1 MEKPVAIVLGGT
13 TPHILLVEKLHK
25 RGFYVIL
32 IDYLECPPAKS
43 VADEHI
49 KESTLDK
56 ETVLKVAQER
66 HVQLVISACIDQANS
81 VCCYVA
87 EKLGLPH
94 PYSYQT
100 SLYAT
105 DKGLMKQ
112 IMVDNG
118 IPTSSFTTTNTIEA
132 IDWTIIKYPAVVK
145 PVDCNSSK
153 GVHRVDSEE
162 ETKQRVAEAISM
174 SRTKTAIIE
183 GYNQGDE
190 IQVDCLSTE
199 NDIKVIMIRQK
210 QKIASRGNDMV
221 LQSFGSVFP
230 APLSKEQQA
239 QAQEIANKIAK
250 AFGLKNTPFFYQ
262 AIVTDEGIKVLEFA
276 PRIGGGLSYY
286 MLNEFAGYDAVEYVI
301 DSYLGEKMKYTPI
314 SNSHYQSTI
323 LLYMLSGRFDHISG
337 LARLKEEGVV
347 YETFVMKAKGDM
359 VDGDMRSSNR
369 VAAFVVQCN
378 SYDELRSKVQL
389 AIERVEIYDDNN
401 KPLLNR
407 QIYSSLYK

>member
-13 TPHILLVEKLHK
+13 SPHILLVDKLHE

-32 IDYLECPPAKS
+32 IDYLDNPPAKR

-49 KESTLDK
+49 QESTLDK
-56 ETVLKVAQER
+56 EKVLEVAQDR
-66 HVQLVISACIDQANS
+66 HAKLVISACIDQTNS

-94 PYSYQT
+94 PYSYET
-100 SLYAT
+100 SLCVT
-105 DKGLMKQ
+105 DKGLMKK

-118 IPTSSFTTTNTIEA
+118 IPTSSFTTTGSVEA
-132 IDWTIIKYPAVVK
+132 IDWAKIEFPAVVK

-153 GVHRVDSEE
+153 GVRRVDSME
-162 ETKQRVAEAISM
+162 ETKQRVVEAISL

-183 GYNQGDE
+183 GFNRGEE
-190 IQVDCLSTE
+190 IQVDCLATDS
-199 NDIKVIMIRQK
+199 DVKVVMTRQK
-210 QKIASRGNDMV
+210 QKIASKGNDMV

-230 APLSKEQQA
+230 APISKELQDQA
-239 QAQEIANKIAK
+239 KDIATKIAK

-262 AIVTDEGIKVLEFA
+262 AIVTDDGIKVLEFA

-286 MLNEFAGYDAVEYVI
+286 MLNKFADYDAVEYVI
-301 DSYLGEKMKYTPI
+301 DSYLGKQLKYEPM
-314 SNSHYQSTI
+314 SNNCYQSTI
-323 LLYMLSGRFDHISG
+323 LLYMVSGIFDHISG
-337 LARLKEEGVV
+337 LAELKEDGIV
-347 YETFVMKAKGDM
+347 YDTFVMKMKGDV

-369 VAAFVVQCN
+369 VAAFVVQGD
-378 SYDELRSKVQL
+378 SYDELKRKARLALEKV
-389 AIERVEIYDDNN
+389 EVFDNNN

-407 QIYSSLYK
+407 QIYSTL

>member
-1 MEKPVAIVLGGT
+1 MEKPIAIVMGGT
-13 TPHILLVEKLHK
+13 SPHILLVDKLHK

-32 IDYLECPPAKS
+32 IDFLDNPPAKR

-56 ETVLKVAQER
+56 EKVLEIAQER
-66 HVQLVISACIDQANS
+66 HAQLVISACTDQTNS

-100 SLYAT
+100 SLCVT
-105 DKGLMKQ
+105 DKGLMKR

-118 IPTSSFTTTNTIEA
+118 IPTSSFTTTDSIET
-132 IDWTIIKYPAVVK
+132 IDWSRIEFPAVVK

-153 GVHRVDSEE
+153 GVRRVDSVE
-162 ETKQRVAEAISM
+162 ETKQRVTEAISL

-183 GYNQGDE
+183 GLNRGEE

-199 NDIKVIMIRQK
+199 NDVKVVMTRQK
-210 QKIASRGNDMV
+210 QKIASHGNDMV
-221 LQSFGSVFP
+221 LQSFGSIFP
-230 APLSKEQQA
+230 APLSKELQV
-239 QAQEIANKIAK
+239 QAQEIANGIAK

-286 MLNEFAGYDAVEYVI
+286 MLNEFANYDAIEYMI
-301 DSYLGEKMKYTPI
+301 DSYLGNPLRYEPNNGKGF
-314 SNSHYQSTI
+314 QSTM
-323 LLYMLSGRFDHISG
+323 LLYMNSGTFDHIFG
-337 LARLKEEGVV
+337 LAELQEKGVV
-347 YETFVMKAKGDM
+347 YETFVMKTKGDV

-369 VAAFVVQCN
+369 VAAFVVQGD
-378 SYDELRSKVQL
+378 SYDELKRKEKL
-389 AIERVEIYDDNN
+389 AIEEIEIFDNDN

-407 QIYSSLYK
+407 QIYSTL

>member
-1 MEKPVAIVLGGT
+1 MEKPIAIVLGGT
-13 TPHILLVEKLHK
+13 SPHILLVNKLHE

-32 IDYLECPPAKS
+32 IDYLDNPPAKK

-56 ETVLKVAQER
+56 EIVLEVAKTR
-66 HVQLVISACIDQANS
+66 HAQLVISACIDQTNS

-100 SLYAT
+100 SLYVT
-105 DKGLMKQ
+105 DKGLMKR

-118 IPTSSFTTTNTIEA
+118 IPTSSFTTTSSVEA
-132 IDWTIIKYPAVVK
+132 IDWEKIEFPAVVK

-153 GVHRVDSEE
+153 GVHRVDSVE
-162 ETKQRVAEAISM
+162 ETRQRVVEAIIL

-183 GYNQGDE
+183 GFNCGEE

-199 NDIKVIMIRQK
+199 SDVKVVMTRQK
-210 QKIASRGNDMV
+210 QKIASEGNDMV
-221 LQSFGSVFP
+221 LQSYGSVFP
-230 APLSKEQQA
+230 APLSKELQL
-239 QAQEIANKIAK
+239 QAQEIATGIAK

-262 AIVTDEGIKVLEFA
+262 AIVTDNGIKVLEFA

-286 MLNEFAGYDAVEYVI
+286 MLNEFANYDAVEYVI
-301 DSYLGEKMKYTPI
+301 DSYLGKPLRFEPI
-314 SNSHYQSTI
+314 QNYCFQSTI
-323 LLYMLSGRFDHISG
+323 LLYMLPGVFDHISG
-337 LARLKEEGVV
+337 LDQLKEQGLI
-347 YETFVMKAKGDM
+347 YESFVMKAKGDS

-369 VAAFVVQCN
+369 VAAFVVQDE
-378 SYDELRSKVQL
+378 SYDELRRKARM
-389 AIERVEIYDDNN
+389 AIEKVEIFDNNN

-407 QIYSSLYK
+407 QIYSTL

>member
-1 MEKPVAIVLGGT
+1 MEKPIAIVLGGT
-13 TPHILLVEKLHK
+13 SPHILLVDKLHE

-32 IDYLECPPAKS
+32 IDYLDNPPAKR
-43 VADEHI
+43 VADEHV

-56 ETVLKVAQER
+56 DKVLEVAQER
-66 HVQLVISACIDQANS
+66 HAKLVISACIDQTNS

-87 EKLGLPH
+87 EKLGLPL

-100 SLYAT
+100 SLYVT
-105 DKGLMKQ
+105 DKGLMKK

-118 IPTSSFTTTNTIEA
+118 IPTSSFTTTDSIEA
-132 IDWTIIKYPAVVK
+132 IDWSKIEFPAVVK

-153 GVHRVDSEE
+153 GVRRVDSAE
-162 ETKQRVAEAISM
+162 ETKLRVAEAISL

-183 GYNQGDE
+183 GFNQGEE
-190 IQVDCLSTE
+190 IQVDCLSTDNE
-199 NDIKVIMIRQK
+199 VKVVMTRQK

-230 APLSKEQQA
+230 APLSRELQDQA
-239 QAQEIANKIAK
+239 QDIANKIAK

-262 AIVTDEGIKVLEFA
+262 AIVTDEGIRVLEFA

-301 DSYLGEKMKYTPI
+301 DSYLGKPLRFEPNKSKGF
-314 SNSHYQSTI
+314 QSTM
-323 LLYMLSGRFDHISG
+323 LLYMNSGVFDHISG
-337 LARLKEEGVV
+337 LAELKEKMVI
-347 YETFVMKAKGDM
+347 YETFVMKTKGDV

-369 VAAFVVQCN
+369 VAAFVVQGD
-378 SYDELRSKVQL
+378 SYEELKRKEKL
-389 AIERVEIYDDNN
+389 AIEEIEIFDNN
-401 KPLLNR
+401 NNPLLNH
-407 QIYSSLYK
+407 QLYSTL

>member
-1 MEKPVAIVLGGT
+1 MEKPIAIVLGGT
-13 TPHILLVEKLHK
+13 SPHILLVDKLHE

-32 IDYLECPPAKS
+32 IDFLDNPPAKK

-56 ETVLKVAQER
+56 EKVLEIAQER
-66 HVQLVISACIDQANS
+66 HAQLVISACIDQTNS

-100 SLYAT
+100 SLCVT
-105 DKGLMKQ
+105 DKGLMKK

-118 IPTSSFTTTNTIEA
+118 IPTSSFTTTGSIEA
-132 IDWTIIKYPAVVK
+132 IDWVQIEFPAVVK

-153 GVHRVDSEE
+153 GVRRVDSMD
-162 ETKQRVAEAISM
+162 ETKQRVAEAISL

-183 GYNQGDE
+183 GFNRGKE
-190 IQVDCLSTE
+190 IQVDCLATE
-199 NDIKVIMIRQK
+199 SDVKVVITRQK
-210 QKIASRGNDMV
+210 QKIASEGNDMV

-230 APLSKEQQA
+230 APLSKELQTQA
-239 QAQEIANKIAK
+239 QDIANGIAK

-262 AIVTDEGIKVLEFA
+262 AIVSDDGIKVLEFA

-301 DSYLGEKMKYTPI
+301 DSYLGNPLVFEP
-314 SNSHYQSTI
+314 SQDNRFQSTL
-323 LLYMLSGRFDHISG
+323 LLYMVPGTFDHISG
-337 LARLKEEGVV
+337 LDELKEKRVV
-347 YETFVMKAKGDM
+347 YETFVMKTKGDV

-369 VAAFVVQCN
+369 VAAFVVQGD
-378 SYDELRSKVQL
+378 SYDELKRKARL
-389 AIERVEIYDDNN
+389 AIEKIEIFDNNN

-407 QIYSSLYK
+407 QIYSTL

>member
-1 MEKPVAIVLGGT
+1 MEKPIAIVLGGT
-13 TPHILLVEKLHK
+13 SPHILLVDKLHE

-32 IDYLECPPAKS
+32 IDYLDNPPAKR
-43 VADEHI
+43 VADEHV

-56 ETVLKVAQER
+56 EKVLEVARER
-66 HVQLVISACIDQANS
+66 HARLVISACIDQTNS

-100 SLYAT
+100 SLYVT
-105 DKGLMKQ
+105 DKGLMKR

-118 IPTSSFTTTNTIEA
+118 IPTSSFTTTNSVES
-132 IDWTIIKYPAVVK
+132 IDWSRIEFPAVVK

-153 GVHRVDSEE
+153 GVRRVDSVE
-162 ETKQRVAEAISM
+162 ETKLRVAEAISL

-183 GYNQGDE
+183 GFNQGEE
-190 IQVDCLSTE
+190 IQVDCISTE
-199 NDIKVIMIRQK
+199 NEVKVVMTRQK

-221 LQSFGSVFP
+221 LQSFGSIFP
-230 APLSKEQQA
+230 APLSKELQG
-239 QAQEIANKIAK
+239 QAQEIANGIAK

-301 DSYLGEKMKYTPI
+301 DSYLGKPLRYDPI
-314 SNSHYQSTI
+314 PNNCFQSTI
-323 LLYMLSGRFDHISG
+323 LLYMVSGTFDHISG
-337 LARLKEEGVV
+337 LAKLKEDGTV
-347 YETFVMKAKGDM
+347 YEIFVMKTKGDV

-369 VAAFVVQCN
+369 IAAFVIQGD
-378 SYDELRSKVQL
+378 SYDELIRKEKL
-389 AIERVEIYDDNN
+389 AIEKIEIFDNN
-401 KPLLNR
+401 NRPLLNR
-407 QIYSSLYK
+407 QIYSTL

>member
-1 MEKPVAIVLGGT
+1 MEKPIAIVLGGT
-13 TPHILLVEKLHK
+13 SPHILLVDKLHE

-32 IDYLECPPAKS
+32 IDYLDNPPAKR

-56 ETVLKVAQER
+56 ENVLEIAQER
-66 HVQLVISACIDQANS
+66 HAQLVISACIDQTNS

-100 SLYAT
+100 SLCVT
-105 DKGLMKQ
+105 DKGLMKK
-112 IMVDNG
+112 IMVDNA
-118 IPTSSFTTTNTIEA
+118 IPTSCFTTTGSVEA
-132 IDWTIIKYPAVVK
+132 IDWTKIEYPAVVK

-153 GVHRVDSEE
+153 GVRRVDSMD
-162 ETKQRVAEAISM
+162 ETKQRVAEAISL

-183 GYNQGDE
+183 GFNRGEE
-190 IQVDCLSTE
+190 IQVDCLATE
-199 NDIKVIMIRQK
+199 SDVKVVMTRQK
-210 QKIASRGNDMV
+210 QKIASKGNEMV
-221 LQSFGSVFP
+221 LQSFGSIFP
-230 APLSKEQQA
+230 APLSKELHTQTQD
-239 QAQEIANKIAK
+239 IANGIAK

-262 AIVTDEGIKVLEFA
+262 AIVTDDGIKVLEFA

-301 DSYLGEKMKYTPI
+301 DSYLGNPLVFEP
-314 SNSHYQSTI
+314 SQDNRFQSTV
-323 LLYMLSGRFDHISG
+323 LLYMVPGTFDHISG
-337 LARLKEEGVV
+337 LDELKEKRVV
-347 YETFVMKAKGDM
+347 YETFVMKTKGDV

-369 VAAFVVQCN
+369 VAAFVVQGD
-378 SYDELRSKVQL
+378 SYDELKRKARL
-389 AIERVEIYDDNN
+389 AIEKIEIFDNNN

-407 QIYSSLYK
+407 QIYSTL

>member
-1 MEKPVAIVLGGT
+1 MEKPIAIVMGGT
-13 TPHILLVEKLHK
+13 SPHILLVDKLHK

-32 IDYLECPPAKS
+32 IDFLDNPPAKR

-56 ETVLKVAQER
+56 EKVLEIAQER
-66 HVQLVISACIDQANS
+66 HAQLVISACTDQTNS

-100 SLYAT
+100 SLCVT
-105 DKGLMKQ
+105 DKGLMKR

-118 IPTSSFTTTNTIEA
+118 IPTSSFTTTDSIET
-132 IDWTIIKYPAVVK
+132 IDWSRIEFPAVVK

-153 GVHRVDSEE
+153 GVRRVDSVE
-162 ETKQRVAEAISM
+162 ETKQRVTEAISL

-183 GYNQGDE
+183 GFNRGEE

-199 NDIKVIMIRQK
+199 NDVKVVMTRQK
-210 QKIASRGNDMV
+210 QKIASHGNDMV
-221 LQSFGSVFP
+221 LQSFGSIFP
-230 APLSKEQQA
+230 APLSKELQV
-239 QAQEIANKIAK
+239 QAQEIANGIAK

-286 MLNEFAGYDAVEYVI
+286 MLNEFANYDAIEYMI
-301 DSYLGEKMKYTPI
+301 DSYLGNPLRYEPNNGKGF
-314 SNSHYQSTI
+314 QSTM
-323 LLYMLSGRFDHISG
+323 LLYMNSGTFDHIFG
-337 LARLKEEGVV
+337 LAELQEKGVV
-347 YETFVMKAKGDM
+347 YETFVMKTKGDV

-369 VAAFVVQCN
+369 VAAFVVQGD
-378 SYDELRSKVQL
+378 SYDELKRKEKL
-389 AIERVEIYDDNN
+389 AIEEIEIFDNDN

-407 QIYSSLYK
+407 QIYSTL

>member
-1 MEKPVAIVLGGT
+1 MEKPIALVLGGT
-13 TPHILLVEKLHK
+13 SPHILLVDKLHE

-32 IDYLECPPAKS
+32 IDYLDNPPAKR

-56 ETVLKVAQER
+56 EKVLEVTRER
-66 HVQLVISACIDQANS
+66 HAKLVISACIDQTNS

-100 SLYAT
+100 SLYVT
-105 DKGLMKQ
+105 DKGLMKR

-118 IPTSSFTTTNTIEA
+118 IPTSSFTTTDSIES
-132 IDWTIIKYPAVVK
+132 IDWSKIEFPAVVK

-153 GVHRVDSEE
+153 GVRRVDSVE
-162 ETKQRVAEAISM
+162 ETKLRVAEAISL

-183 GYNQGDE
+183 GFNQGEE

-199 NDIKVIMIRQK
+199 SEVKVVMTRQK

-221 LQSFGSVFP
+221 LQSFGSIFP
-230 APLSKEQQA
+230 APLSKELQG
-239 QAQEIANKIAK
+239 QAQEIANGIAK

-262 AIVTDEGIKVLEFA
+262 AIVTDEGIRVLEFA

-301 DSYLGEKMKYTPI
+301 DSYLGKPLRYDP
-314 SNSHYQSTI
+314 NPNNCFQSTI
-323 LLYMLSGRFDHISG
+323 LLYMVSGTFDHISG
-337 LARLKEEGVV
+337 LAELQEKGVV
-347 YETFVMKAKGDM
+347 YETFVMKSKGDV

-369 VAAFVVQCN
+369 VAAFVVQGN
-378 SYDELRSKVQL
+378 SYDELKQKEKL
-389 AIERVEIYDDNN
+389 AIEEIEIFDKDN

-407 QIYSSLYK
+407 QIYSIL